1 MAKAQLILKKEVME
15 NFTNLSLKQYL
26 QELSSEKPV
35 PGGGS
40 VSAYVAALAMGLIQ
54 MVGRVALKRK
64 PKQGL
69 SAVES
74 RKDQERRQAIQ
85 KVIDSLEKP
94 KQDAFQIV
102 DLDPQVYESVM
113 QAWNDPAKQGD
124 ALKNSF
130 RLQADLALLVVMA
143 RQGVKALADL
153 VSGSIKND
161 LVVSAHLLEAAFQG
175 AYHTALINVVYMK
188 DAKQKERSEKA
199 LEELKMKFEKEKIN
213 AR

>member
-1 MAKAQLILKKEVME
+1 MT
-15 NFTNLSLKQYL
+15 NFTDQTLKQYL

-40 VSAYVAALAMGLIQ
+40 VSAYVAALAMGLTQ
-54 MVGRVALKRK
+54 MVGRISLKRK

-69 SAVES
+69 SAEDL
-74 RKDQERRQAIQ
+74 RKDQEKRAEIQ

-94 KQDAFQIV
+94 KQDAFQVV
-102 DLDPQVYESVM
+102 DLDPKVYESVM
-113 QAWNDPAKQGD
+113 QSYGDPAKLED

-130 RLQADLALLVVMA
+130 RLQADLALLTVMA
-143 RQGVKALADL
+143 RRAANAIAGL

-175 AYHTALINVVYMK
+175 AYHTAMINVVYMK
-188 DAKQKERSEKA
+188 DAGEKKRSEKA
-199 LEELKMKFEKEKIN
+199 LEELKAKFEKEKSH
-213 AR
+213 AG